1 MNWKK
6 KILPYQAQPFESLN
20 QEGGEGGGGSEA
32 KIPRSRVI
40 SIDWNEVLHE
50 LL

>member
-6 KILPYQAQPFESLN
+6 KFLPYQAQPFESLN
-20 QEGGEGGGGSEA
+20 QEGGEGGGSEA